1 MDIAPQY
8 YTLQRSHDSVDVDRR
23 AGYAWDSVRAILV
36 AALVGASL
44 MLIGMTSFGGKRGP
58 TSLHEAS
65 VVAATCVTCCPAVL
79 AAAPSSSADTL
90 H

>member
-1 MDIAPQY
+1 MDIAPKY
-8 YTLQRSHDSVDVDRR
+8 YTIDRRHDSADEDRR
-23 AGYAWDSVRAILV
+23 ASYAWDSVRAILV

-44 MLIGMTSFGGKRGP
+44 ILIGMTSFGGKRGP

-79 AAAPSSSADTL
+79 AAAPSSSSDTM